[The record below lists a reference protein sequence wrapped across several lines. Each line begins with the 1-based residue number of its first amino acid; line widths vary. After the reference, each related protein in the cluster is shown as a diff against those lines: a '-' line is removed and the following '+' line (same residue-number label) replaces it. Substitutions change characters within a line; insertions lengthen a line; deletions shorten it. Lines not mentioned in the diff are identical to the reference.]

1 MRRIITLLL
10 IAYAL
15 QGCGN
20 KGPLYLPPD
29 QSATPPPVNNQP
41 TDRK

>member
-29 QSATPPPVNNQP
+29 QSAAPPVNNQQP
-41 TDRK
+41 DRR